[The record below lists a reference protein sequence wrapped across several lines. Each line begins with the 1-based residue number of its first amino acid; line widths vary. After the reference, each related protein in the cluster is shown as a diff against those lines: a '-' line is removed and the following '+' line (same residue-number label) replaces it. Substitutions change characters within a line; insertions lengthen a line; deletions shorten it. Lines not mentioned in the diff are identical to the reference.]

1 MQNQLL
7 IDKMAKRFK
16 ILFSKTMPLVLIP
29 VFILFAFAS
38 ANAERVVG
46 ANNSLDIPQ
55 GARSAAVGAA
65 VLPVQ
70 SDLPSLAQNP
80 LQLSWFETLS
90 LAFTHISYF
99 EETSYNGV
107 AMALPLKET
116 GALGFAVSRFGASDI
131 PYIKENE
138 PWPDGD
144 NYNTLNISD
153 WLFTSAWGKNFGK
166 WNLALAMHL
175 LKRELDQ
182 SGWGFRSDI
191 AAGYEFSKKLML
203 AGMVKGWTSSAVKWE
218 SGNFE
223 YSSPEA
229 YIAFRFR
236 EPFPY
241 FYGNLNL
248 YWQSTGILHS
258 ESEKETRV
266 RKNLGNWFLA
276 SGGGLEFETNFS
288 LAIRAGLV
296 KINDANSLSLGAGIK
311 PLSKLSADYAFQMH
325 NELSNVHRISII
337 ASF

>member
-1 MQNQLL
+1 VPL
-7 IDKMAKRFK
+7 I
-16 ILFSKTMPLVLIP
+16 LIP
-29 VFILFAFAS
+29 AIILSAFAF

-46 ANNSLDIPQ
+46 ANNSLETPQ
-55 GARSAAVGAA
+55 GARVAAVGAA
-65 VLPVQ
+65 ALPVQ

-80 LQLSWFETLS
+80 LQLAWLEKLS
-90 LAFTHISYF
+90 LAFAHVSYF

-107 AMALPLKET
+107 VMALPLKDA
-116 GALGFAVSRFGASDI
+116 GALGFAASRFGASDI

-138 PWPDGD
+138 PLPEGD
-144 NYNTLNISD
+144 DYNTLNISD
-153 WLFTSAWGKNFGK
+153 WLFTGAWGKSFGK
-166 WNLALAMHL
+166 LNLAFALHL

-229 YIAFRFR
+229 YAAFKFR

-241 FYGNLNL
+241 FYGNLNF
-248 YWQSTGILHS
+248 YWQSAGILHS
-258 ESEKETRV
+258 ESEKETRFW
-266 RKNLGNWFLA
+266 KNPGNWFLA

-288 LAIRAGLV
+288 LALRAGLV
-296 KINDANSLSLGAGIK
+296 KISDASSLTLGAGIK
-311 PLSKLSADYAFQMH
+311 PLAMLSADYTLQMH
-325 NELSNVHRISII
+325 NSLSNVHRISIT